1 MVTKEQVEG
10 WKSDE
15 MSRLDDCLSQADDY
29 QPSKDYFLSGR
40 WGQMQVPSDNSV
52 SNWDTGIDT
61 DLFRY
66 IAATSVKVPDDFV
79 SLHILGLSCLT
90 IVYYI

>member
-15 MSRLDDCLSQADDY
+15 MGRLDTCLSQADEY
-29 QPSKDYFLSGR
+29 QPPRDYFLSGR
-40 WGQMQVPSDNSV
+40 WSSMRVPSENSV

-61 DLFRY
+61 ELFRF

-79 SLHILGLSCLT
+79 SLLLL
-90 IVYYI
+90 VVLQ